1 MCRVAQ
7 PPLILGPVNM
17 ARFIEKDAHRLEFDL
32 NLAALT
38 SASRYAVVQN
48 SAKISLEKCTSPLD
62 KNTQLPNL
70 VIVTMLEANLELAW
84 EIRFRPE
91 AQFCR
96 SWRKSAPPSR
106 PSGLN
111 NYCVSRTHIWG
122 PGRFG
127 RRGPF
132 LFPNRNGRQV
142 CDRSAGPPRAYNRPI
157 SQASELTFNTGATSV
172 GNNEARA
179 GCCQYCCQLR
189 VALKPKSPQL
199 IRVAGF
205 I

>member
-1 MCRVAQ
+1 MLCDSSRLWTTPFSTAAHENQ
-7 PPLILGPVNM
+7 KRQLLAKTKKTA
-17 ARFIEKDAHRLEFDL
+17 ARQGSKRSGRAH
-32 NLAALT
+32 ALHQ
-38 SASRYAVVQN
+38 SRYAVVQN
-48 SAKISLEKCTSPLD
+48 SAKISLGKCTSPLD
-62 KNTQLPNL
+62 KNAQLPNL

-96 SWRKSAPPSR
+96 SWRKSALPSR

-132 LFPNRNGRQV
+132 LSLKRNGRRTANAPLGRRAHTA
-142 CDRSAGPPRAYNRPI
+142 CELASARADRSTLVSLQAGSTRRVHAV
-157 SQASELTFNTGATSV
+157 ASI
-172 GNNEARA
+172 
-179 GCCQYCCQLR
+179 
-189 VALKPKSPQL
+189 VASCAS
-199 IRVAGF
+199 R
-205 I
+205 